1 MVLETSGKTQIRYQI
16 VVCDPTDRRD
26 LVIST
31 KELVVLVTIIGSF
44 NILVSTTTLLPVFS
58 TVSTSVNQGQLSE
71 PSAANGS
78 SSLFQQIEE
87 FLAPSGYEQ
96 AREDPSYAI
105 DIPFSELGYSPFEPS
120 GISIPANMG
129 VIWFNDD
136 DSRHSVT
143 FNDTSPEAID
153 SGDIG
158 PGGLFIHKFS
168 IPGTYDYYDSANPQS
183 KGRINVG
190 GEFESGQNMD
200 MLVGGDVL
208 PFEAGKVGRTTF
220 SFVPH
225 ENVTTIPPS
234 LSITYSVT
242 IASSNGTMLY
252 SNQFDDSDGIL
263 DLELIPSSSRSL
275 SSTNQRTLS
284 NQTTAPN
291 FVSWGPDLT
300 DQEGVASDG
309 AFHVQGPVMTENED
323 YTITVS
329 ITSVAN
335 AAQPQPLSDDFL
347 LPSVNNNSAD
357 SVLIPLTEAE

>member
-1 MVLETSGKTQIRYQI
+1 MF
-16 VVCDPTDRRD
+16 RRN
-26 LVIST
+26 LITST
-31 KELVVLVTIIGSF
+31 KALVMLLSIIGGAI
-44 NILVSTTTLLPVFS
+44 ILAPTATLSPVFS
-58 TVSTSVNQGQLSE
+58 TVSTSVDQGQLSQ
-71 PSAANGS
+71 PSATQDISNLANTTSQDLGS
-78 SSLFQQIEE
+78 LASSATQDVSNLSKGIEQ
-87 FLAPSGYEQ
+87 FLAPSGYAQ

-105 DIPFSELGYSPFEPS
+105 DIPFSELGYSPFEPF
-120 GISIPANMG
+120 GISIPTNMG

-136 DSRHSVT
+136 DSQHSVT

-153 SGDIG
+153 SGGIG

-168 IPGTYDYYDSANPQS
+168 TPGTYDYYDSANPQS

-200 MLVGGDVL
+200 MLVGGDSL
-208 PFEAGKVGRTTF
+208 PFEAGKAGRTTF

-234 LSITYSVT
+234 LSITYNVT
-242 IASSNGTMLY
+242 IASSNGTQLY

-275 SSTNQRTLS
+275 SSTNQTTLS

-329 ITSVAN
+329 ITGIDN
-335 AAQPQPLSDDFL
+335 AAQPQPMSDDFL
-347 LPSVNNNSAD
+347 LPSVNSTANSLVPVDA
-357 SVLIPLTEAE
+357 AE

>member
-1 MVLETSGKTQIRYQI
+1 
-16 VVCDPTDRRD
+16 
-26 LVIST
+26 
-31 KELVVLVTIIGSF
+31 
-44 NILVSTTTLLPVFS
+44 LLPLPPH
-58 TVSTSVNQGQLSE
+58 NPLQLRTC
-71 PSAANGS
+71 N
-78 SSLFQQIEE
+78 LFKGIEQ

-105 DIPFSELGYSPFEPS
+105 NIPFSELGFSPFEPS

-129 VIWFNDD
+129 VVWFNEDE
-136 DSRHSVT
+136 SPHSVT

-153 SGDIG
+153 SGDIA
-158 PGGLFIHKFS
+158 PGGFFIHKFS
-168 IPGTYDYYDSANPQS
+168 TPGTYDYYDSANPQS

-190 GEFESGQNMD
+190 SEFETGQNMD
-200 MLVGGDVL
+200 MLVGGDSL

-225 ENVTTIPPS
+225 DNVTTIPPS

-242 IASSNGTMLY
+242 IADSNGTMLY

-263 DLELIPSSSRSL
+263 DLELIPSSRSL
-275 SSTNQRTLS
+275 LSS
-284 NQTTAPN
+284 NQTTTSSSNQTAAPN

-309 AFHVQGPVMTENED
+309 AFHVQGPVLTENED

-329 ITSVAN
+329 ITSVDN

-347 LPSVNNNSAD
+347 LP
-357 SVLIPLTEAE
+357 LFRGE

>member
-1 MVLETSGKTQIRYQI
+1 MF
-16 VVCDPTDRRD
+16 RRN
-26 LVIST
+26 LITST
-31 KELVVLVTIIGSF
+31 KALLILLSIIGGAI
-44 NILVSTTTLLPVFS
+44 ILAPTTTLSPVFS
-58 TVSTSVNQGQLSE
+58 TVSTSVDQGQLSQS
-71 PSAANGS
+71 SAAQDISNLGS
-78 SSLFQQIEE
+78 SGIQDISNLFKGIEQ
-87 FLAPSGYEQ
+87 FLAPSGYVQ

-105 DIPFSELGYSPFEPS
+105 SIPFSELGFSPFEPS
-120 GISIPANMG
+120 SISIPANMG
-129 VIWFNDD
+129 VVWFNDD
-136 DSRHSVT
+136 DSQHSVT

-158 PGGLFIHKFS
+158 PGGIFLHKFS
-168 IPGTYDYYDSANPQS
+168 TPGTYDYYDSANPQS

-200 MLVGGDVL
+200 MLVGGDAL

-225 ENVTTIPPS
+225 DNVTTIPPT

-242 IASSNGTMLY
+242 IANSNGAMLY

-263 DLELIPSSSRSL
+263 DLELIPSSRSL
-275 SSTNQRTLS
+275 SSNQTSSS
-284 NQTTAPN
+284 NQTAPN

-309 AFHVQGPVMTENED
+309 VYHIQGPVMTENED
-323 YTITVS
+323 YTISVS
-329 ITSVAN
+329 ITSVDN

-347 LPSVNNNSAD
+347 LPSVNSTTNSSA
-357 SVLIPLTEAE
+357 PPAG

>member
-1 MVLETSGKTQIRYQI
+1 MV
-16 VVCDPTDRRD
+16 RRNLILSRKA
-26 LVIST
+26 LVISLSVMGT
-31 KELVVLVTIIGSF
+31 VNVLAFMTTMSPAF
-44 NILVSTTTLLPVFS
+44 STTS
-58 TVSTSVNQGQLSE
+58 TALAPAS
-71 PSAANGS
+71 PSQS
-78 SSLFQQIEE
+78 SATQDISNLFKGIEQ

-105 DIPFSELGYSPFEPS
+105 NIPFSELGFSPFEPS

-129 VIWFNDD
+129 VVWFNDD
-136 DSRHSVT
+136 DSQHSVT

-153 SGDIG
+153 SGDIA
-158 PGGLFIHKFS
+158 PGGFFIHKFS
-168 IPGTYDYYDSANPQS
+168 TPGIYDYYDSENPQS

-190 GEFESGQNMD
+190 SEFETGQNMD
-200 MLVGGDVL
+200 MLVGGDSL

-225 ENVTTIPPS
+225 DNVTTIPPS
-234 LSITYSVT
+234 LSITYNVT
-242 IASSNGTMLY
+242 IADSNGTMLY

-275 SSTNQRTLS
+275 LSS
-284 NQTTAPN
+284 NQTTTSSSSNQTAGPQ

-309 AFHVQGPVMTENED
+309 AFHVQGPVLTESED

-329 ITSVAN
+329 ITSVDN

-347 LPSVNNNSAD
+347 LP
-357 SVLIPLTEAE
+357 LFRGE